1 MPEPETSQHGLT
13 LGGIGIIRRADQFL
27 IRVRP
32 EGTVYAGYWEFP
44 GGKREPGETIEQTTA
59 RECLEETGLE
69 VAVGALRRV
78 IEHAY
83 PHGRVRLH
91 FFDCAPIDLNA
102 EPPPEHRCR
111 WVKAVELRQYRFP
124 EANEEIIDQLLAE
137 AADPSSRDSQ
147 G

>member
-1 MPEPETSQHGLT
+1 MPEPDAGQTESRPI
-13 LGGIGIIRRADQFL
+13 LGGIGLIRRADRFL

-44 GGKREPGETIEQTTA
+44 GGKCEPGETLEQTTA
-59 RECLEETGLE
+59 RECLEETGLH
-69 VAVGALRRV
+69 VAVGPLRRV

-91 FFDCAPIDLNA
+91 FFDCTPIDAAA
-102 EPPPEHRCR
+102 EPAPEHQCR
-111 WVKAVELRQYRFP
+111 WVKAEELRQYRFP
-124 EANEEIIDQLLAE
+124 EANEEIIE
-137 AADPSSRDSQ
+137 ALVTEAGESS